1 MAKLAYMSFK
11 KLLAHTH
18 DVCRQINIDKWQP
31 DYIVGITRGGL
42 TPAKLISHYYNLPM
56 YTLDIRLRQDLSGIG
71 TESNVRMARDAFGHT
86 FDTDDLSASEFGLS
100 QSKNILIV
108 DDINDSGATFLHL
121 QNDWQNNCLPT
132 DERWNHVWGNN
143 VRFAVIVENTS
154 SEFKGITYYSKEINK
169 LEDDVWIV
177 FPWEEWWTL

>member
-18 DVCRQINIDKWQP
+18 DVCRQINLDKWQP

-56 YTLDIRLRQDLSGIG
+56 YTLDIRLRQDLSGTG
-71 TESNVRMARDAFGHT
+71 TESNVRMARDAWGGPIGGQDQLLHE
-86 FDTDDLSASEFGLS
+86 DA
-100 QSKNILIV
+100 KNILIV

>member
-1 MAKLAYMSFK
+1 MAKLFYMNFK
-11 KLLAHTH
+11 KLLAYTH
-18 DVCRQINIDKWQP
+18 DICRQVNLDNWRP

-56 YTLDIRLRQDLSGIG
+56 YTLDIRLRQDLSGTG
-71 TESNVRMARDAFGHT
+71 TESNIRMARDAWGGPVGGRGQLLHE
-86 FDTDDLSASEFGLS
+86 DA
-100 QSKNILIV
+100 KNILIV

-121 QNDWQNNCLPT
+121 QNDWQNNCFPE

-154 SEFKGITYYSKEINK
+154 SEFKGVTYYSKEINK

>member
-1 MAKLAYMSFK
+1 MARLAYMNFK

-18 DVCRQINIDKWQP
+18 NICRQVNLDNWRP

-71 TESNVRMARDAFGHT
+71 TESNVRMAQDAWGGP
-86 FDTDDLSASEFGLS
+86 DA
-100 QSKNILIV
+100 KNILIV

-121 QNDWQNNCLPT
+121 QKDWQNNCLPE
-132 DERWNHVWGNN
+132 DEKWNNVWGGN

-154 SEFKGITYYSKEINK
+154 SEFKGVTYYSKEINK

-177 FPWEEWWTL
+177 FPWEEWWAL

>member
-1 MAKLAYMSFK
+1 MARLAYMNFK

-18 DVCRQINIDKWQP
+18 NICRQVNLDKWQP
-31 DYIVGITRGGL
+31 DYIVGITRGGML
-42 TPAKLISHYYNLPM
+42 PAKLISHYYNLPM

-71 TESNVRMARDAFGHT
+71 TESNVRMARDAWGGP
-86 FDTDDLSASEFGLS
+86 DA
-100 QSKNILIV
+100 KNILIV

-121 QNDWQNNCLPT
+121 QNDWQNNCLPE
-132 DERWNHVWGNN
+132 DEKLNNVWGGN

-154 SEFKGITYYSKEINK
+154 SEFKGVTYYSKEINK

-177 FPWEEWWTL
+177 FPWEKWWTL

>member
-1 MAKLAYMSFK
+1 MARLAYMSFK

-56 YTLDIRLRQDLSGIG
+56 YTLDIRLRQDLSGTG
-71 TESNVRMARDAFGHT
+71 TESNVRMARDAWGGPIGGRDRLLHEDVT
-86 FDTDDLSASEFGLS
+86 
-100 QSKNILIV
+100 NILIV

-121 QNDWQNNCLPT
+121 QNDWQNNCMPE
-132 DERWNHVWGNN
+132 DERWNYVWGNN

-154 SEFKGITYYSKEINK
+154 SEFKGVTYYSKEINK
-169 LEDDVWIV
+169 LEDDIWIV

>member
-1 MAKLAYMSFK
+1 MARLAYMNFK

-18 DVCRQINIDKWQP
+18 NICRQINLDNWRP
-31 DYIVGITRGGL
+31 DYIIGITRGGL

-56 YTLDIRLRQDLSGIG
+56 YTLDIRLRQDLSGAG
-71 TESNVRMARDAFGHT
+71 PESNERMAKDAYGQY
-86 FDTDDLSASEFGLS
+86 DGSSIEG
-100 QSKNILIV
+100 KNILIV

-121 QNDWQNNCLPT
+121 QNDWQNICNAYHANQGST
-132 DERWNHVWGNN
+132 FVNARWDDVWENT

-154 SEFKGITYYSKEINK
+154 SEFGGVTYYSKEINK
-169 LEDDVWIV
+169 AEDDVWIV

>member
-1 MAKLAYMSFK
+1 MARLAYMSFK

-18 DVCRQINIDKWQP
+18 DVCRQINIDNWRP

-71 TESNVRMARDAFGHT
+71 TESNVRMAREAWGGPIGGRDRLLHKDVT
-86 FDTDDLSASEFGLS
+86 
-100 QSKNILIV
+100 NILIV

-121 QNDWQNNCLPT
+121 QNDWQNNCIPE
-132 DERWNHVWGNN
+132 DERWNYVWGNN

-154 SEFKGITYYSKEINK
+154 SEFKGVTYYSKEINK
-169 LEDDVWIV
+169 LEEDVWIV